1 MPSSGERA
9 AGPSW
14 GRRFNNQ
21 AAGRRVMQSVWPR
34 PFSFLCAWL
43 QDIGGRFAAS
53 SIPQPPLSLS
63 PSSAAGPRAAAL
75 AIVPAF
81 CAQCRAITRPQTG
94 ARQDRGPMTQRDF
107 SLAEIKGCVRRDT
120 SNDSAWQQAEQ
131 SRQYRYILVA
141 PHLIAPDSATGSPAA
156 LSNRPVFLAGVLK
169 SASDSQ
175 FQRRP

>member
-14 GRRFNNQ
+14 AVVSTIRPLAAVSCNLSGHGRLVSSALGCKTLAAALQQ
-21 AAGRRVMQSVWPR
+21 AASRSRHCHCRHRLPR
-34 PFSFLCAWL
+34 ALAPRLW
-43 QDIGGRFAAS
+43 
-53 SIPQPPLSLS
+53 PLSLLFV
-63 PSSAAGPRAAAL
+63 PSAAL
-75 AIVPAF
+75 SPA
-81 CAQCRAITRPQTG
+81 RRLG